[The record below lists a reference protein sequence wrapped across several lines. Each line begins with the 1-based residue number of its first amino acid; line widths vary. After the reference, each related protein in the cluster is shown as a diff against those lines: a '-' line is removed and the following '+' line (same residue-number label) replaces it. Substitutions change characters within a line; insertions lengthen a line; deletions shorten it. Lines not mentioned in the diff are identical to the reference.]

1 MTYYIFLDNDK
12 LNGAGQYPQLTE
24 GVQNIEVSEDI
35 YNAYITEPNKYVYLD
50 GEIVEN
56 PNYAEK
62 QAQARELAFNEEF
75 FNTSLGYIR
84 RKVTMKDGST
94 KDFLTDIL
102 PLLQTDV
109 PIISYDKPDFTTG
122 EMPKQNTDKLV
133 TEEFINECKQQVL
146 KDFYGAAG
154 SEEE

>member
-1 MTYYIFLDNDK
+1 MFYVADENDQIVLFDEDK
-12 LNGAGQYPQLTE
+12 EKIQNTLLFMPQYADLEIKETDRPIENFQFADTE
-24 GVQNIEVSEDI
+24 E
-35 YNAYITEPNKYVYLD
+35 YR
-50 GEIVEN
+50 
-56 PNYAEK
+56 EK